1 MLNMIIDAHTHV
13 FSPSV
18 IEKREEYCSTDA
30 CFGSLYSNPA
40 ARINSAEDLI
50 RSMDENG
57 IAKSVIQNIGWV
69 SHNAC
74 LRSNDYILESVS
86 KYADRLTGFCA
97 VQPLA
102 REEALNEI
110 IRCGKGGAKGIGELR
125 PDIQGF
131 DLCDTILMKPL
142 MAEITRRG
150 MVVSLHASEPVGHIY
165 AGKGNVTPRILCD
178 FISSFREVNIILAH
192 FGGGLLFY
200 ELMPEVKDVLANTY
214 YDTAA
219 APFLYRPD
227 IYKVAMGIVGPE
239 KMLFGSDWPL
249 LAPQRVI
256 EHIKAAGLNQAEL
269 DSILGENAQRLF
281 NPEENKIAY
290 GR

>member
-1 MLNMIIDAHTHV
+1 MLNMIVDVHTHV
-13 FSPSV
+13 FSPRL
-18 IEKREEYCSTDA
+18 IAEREEYCLSDA
-30 CFGSLYSNPA
+30 CFGLLYSNPA

-50 RSMDENG
+50 HSMDENG

-69 SHNAC
+69 SHDAC

-102 REEALNEI
+102 TEKALNEI
-110 IRCGKGGAKGIGELR
+110 IRCAKGGAKGIGELR

-131 DLCDTILMKPL
+131 DPADLSIMKPL
-142 MAEITRRG
+142 MEEIARQG
-150 MVVSLHASEPVGHIY
+150 MLVSLHASEPVGHNY
-165 AGKGNVTPRILCD
+165 AGKGNVTPDIL
-178 FISSFREVNIILAH
+178 FNFVSSFREITVILAH

-200 ELMPEVKDVLANTY
+200 ELMPEVKDVLTNTY

-219 APFLYRPD
+219 APFLYQPA
-227 IYKVAMGIVGPE
+227 IYKAAIEIVGPG

-249 LAPQRVI
+249 LTPQRVI
-256 EHIKAAGLNQAEL
+256 EHIKAAGLNRAEL
-269 DSILGENAQRLF
+269 NSILGENAERLF
-281 NPEENKIAY
+281 NREEHKISY

>member
-1 MLNMIIDAHTHV
+1 MLNMVVDAHTHI
-13 FSPSV
+13 FSPRI
-18 IEKREEYCSTDA
+18 IEEREECCSADA
-30 CFGSLYSNPA
+30 CFRLLYSNPA
-40 ARINSAEDLI
+40 ARINSTENLI
-50 RSMDENG
+50 QSMDENG
-57 IAKSVIQNIGWV
+57 IEKSVIQNIGWV
-69 SHNAC
+69 SHDAC

-86 KYADRLTGFCA
+86 KYADRLIGFCA

-102 REEALNEI
+102 QGEALNEI

-142 MAEITRRG
+142 MAEIANQG
-150 MVVSLHASEPVGHIY
+150 MMVSLHASEPVGHNY
-165 AGKGNVTPRILCD
+165 AGKGNVTPDTLFD
-178 FISSFREVNIILAH
+178 FISSFKETTIILAH

-200 ELMPEVKDVLANTY
+200 ELMPEVKKVLTNTY

-219 APFLYRPD
+219 APFLYQPA
-227 IYKVAMGIVGPE
+227 IYKVAVEIVGPG

-249 LAPQRVI
+249 LTPQRAI

-269 DSILGENAQRLF
+269 NSILGENAQRLF
-281 NPEENKIAY
+281 NPEENKIFY
-290 GR
+290 DR

>member
-1 MLNMIIDAHTHV
+1 MLNMVIDAHTHV
-13 FSPSV
+13 FSPRA

-30 CFGSLYSNPA
+30 CFRSLYSNPA

-69 SHNAC
+69 SPDAC

-86 KYADRLTGFCA
+86 KYADRLAGFCA

-142 MAEITRRG
+142 MAEITRQG

-227 IYKVAMGIVGPE
+227 IYKVAIGIVGPE

-256 EHIKAAGLNQAEL
+256 EHIKAAGLSQAEINC
-269 DSILGENAQRLF
+269 ILGENAQRLF

>member
-13 FSPSV
+13 FSPLA

-40 ARINSAEDLI
+40 ARINLAEDLI

-69 SHNAC
+69 SHDAC

-86 KYADRLTGFCA
+86 KYAGRLTGFCA

-102 REEALNEI
+102 QEEALNEI
-110 IRCGKGGAKGIGELR
+110 VRCGKGGAKGIGELR

-131 DLCDTILMKPL
+131 DLYDTILMKPL
-142 MAEITRRG
+142 MAEIARQG
-150 MVVSLHASEPVGHIY
+150 MMVSLHASEPVGHIY

-178 FISSFREVNIILAH
+178 FISSFREITIILAH

-200 ELMPEVKDVLANTY
+200 ELMPEVKDVLAHTY

-219 APFLYRPD
+219 APFLYKPD
-227 IYKVAMGIVGPE
+227 IYKVAIGIVGPE

-249 LAPQRVI
+249 LGPQRVI

-269 DSILGENAQRLF
+269 NSILGENAQRLF
-281 NPEENKIAY
+281 DWEENKMSY